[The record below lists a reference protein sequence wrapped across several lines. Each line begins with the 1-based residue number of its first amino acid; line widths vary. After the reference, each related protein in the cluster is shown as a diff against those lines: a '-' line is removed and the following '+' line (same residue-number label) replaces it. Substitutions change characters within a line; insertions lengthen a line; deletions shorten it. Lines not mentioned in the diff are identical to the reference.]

1 MDQTIKDAL
10 RIAKSPH
17 KPVRFHHTVARKG
30 YQVGGHPEDVV
41 EEKEEIDIDAD
52 DENAADDTSREPKR
66 PAYKRLV
73 NPAGFYSRAHEVAM
87 TELPEGEH
95 DFSNLFKLL
104 KEAPNLTEEEIRM
117 SGILPDLFSHD
128 RKLTR
133 EEIAEIIERNFPT
146 ELEETSETEL
156 EETEN
161 PSPDAAAESEDEDA
175 DEDSDDANLEAS
187 TVQETDIT

>member
-1 MDQTIKDAL
+1 MNRTIKDAL
-10 RIAKSPH
+10 RLAKSPR

-30 YQVGGHPEDVV
+30 YQAGGHPEDVV
-41 EEKEEIDIDAD
+41 EEIDIDTD
-52 DENAADDTSREPKR
+52 DANDDDDASEEIKR
-66 PAYKRLV
+66 PTYKRLV

-104 KEAPNLTEEEIRM
+104 KEAPNLTEEEIKM

-146 ELEETSETEL
+146 ELEEDTETEI
-156 EETEN
+156 ETPQTEGTLT
-161 PSPDAAAESEDEDA
+161 ED
-175 DEDSDDANLEAS
+175 
-187 TVQETDIT
+187 

>member
-10 RIAKSPH
+10 RIAKSPR

-30 YQVGGHPEDVV
+30 YEAGGHPEDVV
-41 EEKEEIDIDAD
+41 EEKEEVDIDTNDANSD
-52 DENAADDTSREPKR
+52 DDASKETSRP
-66 PAYKRLV
+66 PYKRLV

-104 KEAPNLTEEEIRM
+104 KEAPNLTEEEIKM

-133 EEIAEIIERNFPT
+133 EEIAEIIERNFPM
-146 ELEETSETEL
+146 ELEEESETEDEEIAPATPHEEDDDERDDDL
-156 EETEN
+156 EHPRAPEETT
-161 PSPDAAAESEDEDA
+161 A
-175 DEDSDDANLEAS
+175 
-187 TVQETDIT
+187 ETDVT

>member
-1 MDQTIKDAL
+1 MNRTIKDAL
-10 RIAKSPH
+10 RLAKSPR

-30 YQVGGHPEDVV
+30 YQAGGHPEDVV
-41 EEKEEIDIDAD
+41 EEKEEIDIDTD
-52 DENAADDTSREPKR
+52 DANDDDDASEEIKR
-66 PAYKRLV
+66 PTYKRLV

-104 KEAPNLTEEEIRM
+104 KEAPNLTEEEIKM

-146 ELEETSETEL
+146 ELEEDTETEI
-156 EETEN
+156 ETPQTEGTLT
-161 PSPDAAAESEDEDA
+161 ED
-175 DEDSDDANLEAS
+175 
-187 TVQETDIT
+187 